1 MDTHQTPK
9 GETVGLMSRIDYMSP
24 GYRQGLIEAAFQV
37 FEDRNVRFIALHGG
51 LVSAPHI
58 KQYLRQ
64 FRGKELAERK
74 ATLPE
79 EIAQHLKEALPRLHD
94 EGGRLVK
101 IYIVTSPAVNYD
113 GVYGLEIARRLSE
126 LRSDIIAWGEESARF
141 PLKYQGKDFWA
152 ILPRKA
158 AWASMYFSTR
168 PERLIRE
175 KISQSPQDL
184 PMLWVSD
191 CGAVNLVRPSGEL
204 SRPYISPPALHRL
217 QEVTTSENQVG
228 VRVVEFYPGSDEF
241 LVDTYNFKDIV
252 SNEREAI
259 PNPEGAS
266 QAQLDIIAQLR
277 KGPMTIGMLETATR
291 HSRTRLKEE
300 LEAYDRLQL
309 QPSIMYSEDSKRYDF
324 CAKWIQ
330 SKLRHKLPSQQ
341 DLTEEKFLA
350 FGCLH
355 AGSVYSQYRFFVEQ
369 VPELII
375 RQGIKFLVGAGDY
388 IEGLKHNLILRGE
401 VLGAMNYTDQETFAA
416 KLVGAVMVKVF
427 RSRFEKLM
435 KSKKRKRPSREKLEG
450 MVKRSMLDYL
460 HWRGNHDEWVEE
472 FG

>member
-1 MDTHQTPK
+1 MDKKRTLK

-24 GYRQGLIEAAFQV
+24 GYRQGLVDAAFQV
-37 FEDRNVRFIALHGG
+37 FREKKVRFVALLGG
-51 LVSAPHI
+51 LISAQHVR
-58 KQYLRQ
+58 QYLQ
-64 FRGKELAERK
+64 QYHGKELKERRD
-74 ATLPE
+74 ALPE
-79 EIAQHLKEALPRLHD
+79 EIAQHLKEALPRLSD
-94 EGGRLVK
+94 EHGKSVK

-113 GVYGLEIARRLSE
+113 GVLGLKIARRLSE
-126 LRSDIIAWGEESARF
+126 LRPDIIAWGEESARF
-141 PLKYQGKDFWA
+141 PLKYQGRDFWA
-152 ILPRKA
+152 VLPRKA
-158 AWASMYFSTR
+158 AWASMYYSTR

-277 KGPMTIGMLETATR
+277 RGPMTIGMLETATR
-291 HSRTRLKEE
+291 YSRTRLKEE
-300 LEAYDRLQL
+300 LEAYNRSQL

-324 CAKWIQ
+324 CAEWIQ
-330 SKLRHKLPSQQ
+330 SKQIGRAH
-341 DLTEEKFLA
+341 
-350 FGCLH
+350 
-355 AGSVYSQYRFFVEQ
+355 V
-369 VPELII
+369 
-375 RQGIKFLVGAGDY
+375 
-388 IEGLKHNLILRGE
+388 
-401 VLGAMNYTDQETFAA
+401 
-416 KLVGAVMVKVF
+416 
-427 RSRFEKLM
+427 
-435 KSKKRKRPSREKLEG
+435 
-450 MVKRSMLDYL
+450 
-460 HWRGNHDEWVEE
+460 
-472 FG
+472 